1 MVYPARSKAVRDA
14 ASQVEPGTHDQ
25 RQLHSAPGHR
35 TQGEADQ
42 DHRASGQAA
51 RDTTFRAVRDTPG
64 SPGLADLAMLR
75 SEPGLGPAG
84 PNSPTLARLDVD
96 GHDSVYGIS
105 GHGQDVSLRVNAI
118 SRTHAETDALQQI
131 VKL

>member
-64 SPGLADLAMLR
+64 SPLSRPHSQSPLAYRRPNASSADEDVPPLTRHIDSHEHIRDTPQTPTR
-75 SEPGLGPAG
+75 SPAAAA
-84 PNSPTLARLDVD
+84 PECRF
-96 GHDSVYGIS
+96 I
-105 GHGQDVSLRVNAI
+105 
-118 SRTHAETDALQQI
+118 
-131 VKL
+131 

>member
-64 SPGLADLAMLR
+64 CPELLVGTCHGYCNNTVANIGLFMSAA
-75 SEPGLGPAG
+75 SV
-84 PNSPTLARLDVD
+84 RL
-96 GHDSVYGIS
+96 
-105 GHGQDVSLRVNAI
+105 SL
-118 SRTHAETDALQQI
+118 
-131 VKL
+131 